1 MHAFPK
7 KNKITMLNGTEIQ
20 LTVDTDVG
28 DGGNWIYINKLIFCQ
43 CVITYVFLSY
53 VKLILMYQI
62 CILVTIYQHFFLLS
76 LLFAVSATW

>member
-7 KNKITMLNGTEIQ
+7 KFKITMLNGTEIQ

-53 VKLILMYQI
+53 VKLSLMYQI

>member
-1 MHAFPK
+1 
-7 KNKITMLNGTEIQ
+7 MLNGTEIQ
-20 LTVDTDVG
+20 LTVDTDVGG

-53 VKLILMYQI
+53 VKLNLMYQI
-62 CILVTIYQHFFLLS
+62 CILVTIYQNFFLLS

>member
-1 MHAFPK
+1 
-7 KNKITMLNGTEIQ
+7 MLNGTEIQ

-53 VKLILMYQI
+53 VKLNLMYQI
-62 CILVTIYQHFFLLS
+62 CILVTIYHHFFLLS

>member
-1 MHAFPK
+1 
-7 KNKITMLNGTEIQ
+7 MLNGTEIQ

-28 DGGNWIYINKLIFCQ
+28 DGGIWIYINKLIFCQ
-43 CVITYVFLSY
+43 CVITYVLLSY
-53 VKLILMYQI
+53 VKLNLMYQT

>member
-1 MHAFPK
+1 
-7 KNKITMLNGTEIQ
+7 MLNGTEIQ

-28 DGGNWIYINKLIFCQ
+28 DGDNWIYINKLIFCQ

-53 VKLILMYQI
+53 VKLSLTYQI